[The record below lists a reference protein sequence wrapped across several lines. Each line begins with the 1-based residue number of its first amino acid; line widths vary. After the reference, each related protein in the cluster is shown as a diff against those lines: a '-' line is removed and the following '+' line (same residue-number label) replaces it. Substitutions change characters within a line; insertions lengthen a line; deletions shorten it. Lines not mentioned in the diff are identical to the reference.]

1 MFCDHDL
8 QYEGLQ
14 GSLPTEGERSFMV
27 EDAPA
32 TLEHGSR
39 RRVMGTVRGMVA
51 GED

>member
-1 MFCDHDL
+1 
-8 QYEGLQ
+8 
-14 GSLPTEGERSFMV
+14 MV

-39 RRVMGTVRGMVA
+39 RTWVMGTVRGMVP